1 MQSEILAIRVSPID
15 LAKIDSKVAASNKTF
30 SDFARAALLGKR
42 VAVQKSDVVDFETRN
57 ELRRIG
63 VNLNQIA
70 KALNSRKSHIPDELT
85 EACRKL
91 DLVFDKWLNHGSPHF
106 KNRP

>member
-1 MQSEILAIRVSPID
+1 MQSELLAFRVSPID
-15 LAKIDSKVAASNKTF
+15 LAKIDAKVSASNKTL
-30 SDFARAALLGKR
+30 SDFARAAILGKR
-42 VAVQKSDVVDFETRN
+42 IAVQKSNGADFETRN

-70 KALNSRKSHIPDELT
+70 KALNAGKSHAPDELIA
-85 EACRKL
+85 ACQKL
-91 DLVFDKWLNHGSPHF
+91 DLVFDKWLNHDSAHI